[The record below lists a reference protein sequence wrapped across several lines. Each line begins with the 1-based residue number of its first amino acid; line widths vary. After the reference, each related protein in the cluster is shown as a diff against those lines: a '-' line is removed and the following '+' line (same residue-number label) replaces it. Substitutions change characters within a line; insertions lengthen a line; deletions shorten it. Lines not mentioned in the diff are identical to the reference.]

1 MLTEALKKKI
11 VQLLSNTSRL
21 IIFSILLKS
30 LALPCFAL
38 DFTPRQWSHLP
49 VGLNF
54 AGVAYADTEADIAV
68 NPVTML
74 EDVEMELETWVSK
87 YIRTFELLDKSV
99 RIDLTQAYIQ
109 GEWTGLLEGVPA
121 SVYRSGFSDTFVRF
135 GVNLYGAPPLSAKEF
150 AAYKSSKE
158 IDTVVGAALV
168 VRLPTGQYKDD
179 KLINLGKNR
188 FTFRPQLGVTHT
200 RGKWTTEVTGEV
212 AFHTDN
218 DDFFNGQTLEQ
229 DPTYIIHAHLIHT
242 FRPGLWVSSS
252 IGYDYVGEN
261 SIDGVDSDNEK
272 ENFGWAL
279 NFAYPINRQ
288 SGFNVAYLA
297 TRRQQTIG
305 LDSDT
310 LSASLSFSW

>member
-1 MLTEALKKKI
+1 MR
-11 VQLLSNTSRL
+11 LLSYSSRL
-21 IIFSILLKS
+21 IFFSLLLKS
-30 LALPCFAL
+30 LTLPCFAL
-38 DFTPRQWSHLP
+38 DFAPRLWSHLP

-54 AGVAYADTEADIAV
+54 AGVAYVDTEADIAV

-74 EDVEMELETWVSK
+74 EDVDMELETWAGK
-87 YIRTFELLDKSV
+87 YIRTFEMLDKSV

-121 SVYRSGFSDTFVRF
+121 SAYRSGFSDTFVRF
-135 GVNLYGAPPLSAKEF
+135 AVNLYGAPPLSVKEF
-150 AAYKSSKE
+150 ALYKSTKE
-158 IDTVVGAALV
+158 ISTIVGVALA
-168 VRLPTGQYKDD
+168 VRLPTGQYKED
-179 KLINLGKNR
+179 KLINLGQNR
-188 FTFRPQLGVTHT
+188 YTFRPQLGVTHT

-218 DDFFNGQTLEQ
+218 NKFNNGQTLEQ
-229 DPTYIIHAHLIHT
+229 DPTYIIHAHLMHT
-242 FRPGLWVSSS
+242 FRPGLWVGSS
-252 IGYDYVGEN
+252 IAYDYVGEN
-261 SIDGVDSDNEK
+261 SINGDNRDDEK

-288 SGFNVAYLA
+288 SGFNVVYLA
-297 TRRQQTIG
+297 TRRQNKIG